1 MLMVT
6 IRLLSAKTLSPCKLL
21 DLISV
26 SNIKKNIIDALED
39 IKAFDIV
46 SLDVRKLTSIADYMI
61 IASASS
67 SRQTKAL
74 ANNVQDRMKKI
85 NVGVVGMEGESEGD
99 WVLVDV
105 GDVVVHIMTPTTRA
119 YYNLEELWSK
129 A

>member
-1 MLMVT
+1 MDNISELKQIVV
-6 IRLLSAKTLSPCKLL
+6 KTL
-21 DLISV
+21 DT
-26 SNIKKNIIDALED
+26 N
-39 IKAFDIV
+39 KAQDIV
-46 SLDVRKLTSIADYMI
+46 SIDLKDKTSIADYMI

-74 ANNVQDRMKKI
+74 ANNVQDRMKEI